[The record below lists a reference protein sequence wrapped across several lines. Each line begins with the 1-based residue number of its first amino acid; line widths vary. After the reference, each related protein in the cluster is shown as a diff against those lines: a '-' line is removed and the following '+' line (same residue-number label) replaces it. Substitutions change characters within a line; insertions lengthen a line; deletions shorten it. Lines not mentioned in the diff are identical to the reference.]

1 MPRTSNKPSRNSAAA
16 PPRAYQALLSGA
28 PARVFLLPEHYP
40 VPAAQRPA
48 EALRLLAAIGPGESL
63 LSRRLQVYLHSNL
76 QLLLGIA
83 SRRAAPL
90 IYETGSDAL
99 AAAAQRPAFLLR
111 LTQELQNVLAAWIL
125 GEHLAASGPGRLSE
139 AVLTDCG
146 GLWRDESTFA
156 RLTPVLLHLHSH
168 TIAWYL
174 LDELGLPVDQ
184 ELLQPEL
191 KHGAIIPARRL
202 KVDLREKYLS
212 VMSAGHYQALREA
225 LALNKFE
232 KNPDSP
238 WPTAQLNKGAA
249 KGQAQLIPVEYDSQ
263 PFLAPEAH
271 QEMIGRMWQQRLE
284 LSDSDADVLDML
296 SDLWLKQARTP
307 NDPGTADVDQLL
319 EMRALKPKTGAGGR
333 PSGYRTEQ
341 RQQLYQALHRLSSLW
356 INMSR
361 VESYQPSSPGGRR
374 RRTFHEVQSRAFVIT
389 DVSGERRF
397 DGSNFELQHFLF
409 RPGAVF
415 GQFLFGPG
423 RQTALLSARAV
434 EYDPYRQDVEKR
446 LARYLSWQWRVQAA
460 QGSYKRPFKVRT
472 LLDACG
478 YEIDSEHPSR
488 TRERLEKAL
497 DTLASDH
504 IIENWQWDDYNEEIA
519 GQRGWAEQ
527 LPNWTVLITPPET
540 IRQAYMNIFTPAQ
553 RAATALEPAA
563 EASWAERLQA
573 RRTQLGLSQTQAAE
587 QIGIAQSYYSMLE
600 KGTRQPSKA
609 VDQRLRD
616 WTRADEIR

>member
-1 MPRTSNKPSRNSAAA
+1 MLPRQTKKPGSSAT
-16 PPRAYQALLSGA
+16 PPRAYHALLSGE
-28 PARVFLLPEHYP
+28 PARVFLLPDQYP
-40 VPAAQRPA
+40 TPPALRQEEAQ
-48 EALRLLAAIGPGESL
+48 RLLAAIPAGDSL
-63 LSRRLQVYLHSNL
+63 LSRRLQVYLHGNL

-90 IYETGSDAL
+90 IYEAGNDAV
-99 AAAAQRPAFLLR
+99 AAASQRPAYLQR
-111 LTQELQNVLAAWIL
+111 LSQELQGVLAAWIL
-125 GEHLAASGPGRLSE
+125 AEYLAAAGPDRLAE
-139 AVLTDCG
+139 ALLTDCG
-146 GLWRDESTFA
+146 GLWRDESIFA

-168 TIAWYL
+168 TIAWFL
-174 LDELGLPVDQ
+174 LEELGLPVEM
-184 ELLQPEL
+184 ELLQPEV
-191 KHGAIIPARRL
+191 KHGATIPARRL

-225 LALNKFE
+225 LALNTFE

-238 WPTAQLNKGAA
+238 WPTAPLNKGAA
-249 KGQAQLIPVEYDSQ
+249 KGQAQLIPVEYDNQ
-263 PFLAPEAH
+263 AFLPPEM
-271 QEMIGRMWQQRLE
+271 QEEMIGRMWQQRLE
-284 LSDSDADVLDML
+284 LSDADADVLDML

-361 VESYQPSSPGGRR
+361 VESYQASSPGGRR

-423 RQTALLSARAV
+423 RQTALLSSRAL

-460 QGSYKRPFKVRT
+460 QGSYGRPFKFRT

-497 DTLASDH
+497 DTLTNDH
-504 IIENWQWDDYNEEIA
+504 IIESWQWDDYNEDIA
-519 GQRGWAEQ
+519 GQRGWAEH

-540 IRQAYMNIFTPAQ
+540 IRRSYLNILIPAQ
-553 RAATALEPAA
+553 QADTALPPA
-563 EASWAERLQA
+563 SDLPWSERLQS

-587 QIGIAQSYYSMLE
+587 QLGIAQSYYSMLE
-600 KGTRQPSKA
+600 KGARQPSKA
-609 VDQRLRD
+609 IHQRLQEWMRD
-616 WTRADEIR
+616 SEMR

>member
-1 MPRTSNKPSRNSAAA
+1 MPRSSQKTGKSTATPL
-16 PPRAYQALLSGA
+16 RAYHALLSGE
-28 PARVFLLPEHYP
+28 PARVFLLPDQYP
-40 VPAAQRPA
+40 TPATQREA
-48 EALRLLAAIGPGESL
+48 EAQRLLAAIPAGDSL
-63 LSRRLQVYLHSNL
+63 LYRRLQLYLHGNL

-90 IYETGSDAL
+90 IYEAGNDAL
-99 AAAAQRPAFLLR
+99 AAASQRPAYLQR
-111 LTQELQNVLAAWIL
+111 LSQELQGVLAAWIL
-125 GEHLAASGPGRLSE
+125 AEYLTGLGPDRLAE

-146 GLWRDESTFA
+146 GLWRDERTFA

-168 TIAWYL
+168 TIAWFL
-174 LDELGLPVDQ
+174 LEELGLPVEK
-184 ELLQPEL
+184 ELLQPEV
-191 KHGAIIPARRL
+191 KHGATIPARRL

-225 LALNKFE
+225 LALNTFE

-249 KGQAQLIPVEYDSQ
+249 KGQAQLIPVEYDNQ
-263 PFLAPEAH
+263 AFLPPEM
-271 QEMIGRMWQQRLE
+271 QEEMIGRMWQQRLE
-284 LSDSDADVLDML
+284 LSDADADVLDML

-361 VESYQPSSPGGRR
+361 VESYQANSPGGRR

-434 EYDPYRQDVEKR
+434 EYDPYRQDMEKR
-446 LARYLSWQWRVQAA
+446 LARYLSWQWRVQAT

-472 LLDACG
+472 LLEACG
-478 YEIDSEHPSR
+478 YQIDSEHPSR

-497 DTLASDH
+497 DTLANDH
-504 IIENWQWDDYNEEIA
+504 IIESWQWDDYNEDIA
-519 GQRGWAEQ
+519 GQRGWAEH
-527 LPNWTVLITPPET
+527 LPNWTVLVTPPET
-540 IRQAYMNIFTPAQ
+540 IRQAYMNIFVPAQ
-553 RAATALEPAA
+553 HAATALPPASSLA
-563 EASWAERLQA
+563 WSERLQA

-600 KGTRQPSKA
+600 KGARQPSKA
-609 VDQRLRD
+609 IHRQLQEWVRD
-616 WTRADEIR
+616 GETR

>member
-1 MPRTSNKPSRNSAAA
+1 MSRHANKTGKPPA
-16 PPRAYQALLSGA
+16 PPRAYHALLSGE
-28 PARVFLLPEHYP
+28 PARVFLLPDQYP
-40 VPAAQRPA
+40 TPPALRQAEAQR
-48 EALRLLAAIGPGESL
+48 LQAAIPAGDSL
-63 LSRRLQVYLHSNL
+63 LSRRLHVYLHGNL

-90 IYETGSDAL
+90 IYEAGNDAL
-99 AAAAQRPAFLLR
+99 AAATQRPAYIQR
-111 LTQELQNVLAAWIL
+111 LSQEMQGILASWIL
-125 GEHLAASGPGRLSE
+125 AEFLTAAGPDRLAE
-139 AVLTDCG
+139 AILTECG
-146 GLWRDESTFA
+146 GMWRDESVFA

-168 TIAWYL
+168 TIAWFL
-174 LDELGLPVDQ
+174 LEELGLPVER
-184 ELLQPEL
+184 ELLQSEI
-191 KHGAIIPARRL
+191 KHGATIPARRL

-225 LALNKFE
+225 LALNLFE

-263 PFLAPEAH
+263 AFLPPEMH
-271 QEMIGRMWQQRLE
+271 EEMIGRMWQQRLE
-284 LSDSDADVLDML
+284 LSDADADVLDML

-361 VESYQPSSPGGRR
+361 VESYQASNTAGRR

-460 QGSYKRPFKVRT
+460 QGSYRRPFKVRT

-478 YEIDSEHPSR
+478 YEIDSDHPSR

-504 IIENWQWDDYNEEIA
+504 IIESWQWDDYNEDIA
-519 GQRGWAEQ
+519 GQRGWAEH
-527 LPNWTVLITPPET
+527 LPNWTVLIMPPGT
-540 IRQAYMNIFTPAQ
+540 IRQAYMSILAPAPQ
-553 RAATALEPAA
+553 AAASLPPAS
-563 EASWAERLQA
+563 EATWSEQLQT
-573 RRTQLGLSQTQAAE
+573 RRNQLGLSQTQAAE
-587 QIGIAQSYYSMLE
+587 QLGIAQSYYSMLE
-600 KGTRQPSKA
+600 KGARQPSKA
-609 VDQRLRD
+609 IRQRLQEWVRD
-616 WTRADEIR
+616 LETR